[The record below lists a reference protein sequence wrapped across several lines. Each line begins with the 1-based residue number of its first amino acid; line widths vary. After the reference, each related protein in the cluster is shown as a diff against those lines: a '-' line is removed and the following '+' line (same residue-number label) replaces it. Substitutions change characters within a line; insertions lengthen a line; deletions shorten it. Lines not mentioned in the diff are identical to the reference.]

1 MQEKQPL
8 LYLRMNMAQLHLKAG
23 DIVKCRDMVNEGKE
37 ELERLT
43 DVHPVVSAAVHWA
56 LAQYC
61 KAKQD
66 FAGFYRAAIQY
77 LAFVSSEELPA
88 DFRLELAVDIG
99 LSALLGDDV
108 YSFGELLLHPLVS
121 SLDNSP
127 YAWLRELLDCFNRGD
142 LHGYDEL
149 CVKHARMLN
158 AQPQLVQNE
167 RRLREK
173 ITVMSL
179 MEMVFHTPAHQRS
192 MPLTDIAARTKLSVE
207 GVEELLMRCLSL
219 RLMEGRID
227 QVAGVVHVSWVQ
239 PRVLTLPQV
248 AALRDRLVEWVDKVK
263 AMSLSLEQEAVG
275 VAEV

>member
-1 MQEKQPL
+1 MQ
-8 LYLRMNMAQLHLKAG
+8 
-23 DIVKCRDMVNEGKE
+23 
-37 ELERLT
+37 
-43 DVHPVVSAAVHWA
+43 
-56 LAQYC
+56 
-61 KAKQD
+61 
-66 FAGFYRAAIQY
+66 
-77 LAFVSSEELPA
+77 
-88 DFRLELAVDIG
+88 AVDIG